1 MDFETENQEIQ
12 TANILADIDTTAVV
26 FDDITDAL
34 FNEIVGAYNEVISV
48 KFEELKGK
56 MSETT
61 LEKTRKRI
69 IGGIYDRTSELMDSQ
84 NKKYTNI
91 LSTEGHVFDI
101 DR

>member
-1 MDFETENQEIQ
+1 MIFVCTS
-12 TANILADIDTTAVV
+12 
-26 FDDITDAL
+26 
-34 FNEIVGAYNEVISV
+34 GAYNEVISV